1 MINSQNRGLSL
12 QFLFSKI
19 LGVLAASKDRNRRV
33 HCFGHNIEINIGAH
47 DLAQLRSKTA
57 SMYVS
62 PIKRKKLFLGD
73 VFPLN
78 KVLSLV
84 STTKYMKF
92 ECRIGIWRCDWRS
105 ISLFMS
111 YISNSARCKYVWMDT
126 ACWNNLPLCI
136 SKLAPIKLQVPV
148 NYLFPYELSFNYVTF
163 ILKKSIKYFWPKL
176 HTFFVMSVR
185 ILPWPGKESSA
196 FL

>member
-1 MINSQNRGLSL
+1 MGYTWLGAI
-12 QFLFSKI
+12 KI
-19 LGVLAASKDRNRRV
+19 KDGVHV
-33 HCFGHNIEINIGAH
+33 C
-47 DLAQLRSKTA
+47 
-57 SMYVS
+57 VS

-73 VFPLN
+73 VLSLN
-78 KVLSLV
+78 RLLSLV
-84 STTKYMKF
+84 STTKYRKF

-163 ILKKSIKYFWPKL
+163 ILKMLSNISDRNYICF
-176 HTFFVMSVR
+176 S
-185 ILPWPGKESSA
+185 
-196 FL
+196 

>member
-1 MINSQNRGLSL
+1 MSPQLSENSCLS
-12 QFLFSKI
+12 
-19 LGVLAASKDRNRRV
+19 
-33 HCFGHNIEINIGAH
+33 
-47 DLAQLRSKTA
+47 
-57 SMYVS
+57 
-62 PIKRKKLFLGD
+62 GD

-185 ILPWPGKESSA
+185 ILPVHVDQPTVKQYDSLLELVA
-196 FL
+196 